1 MADYKNLI
9 ISFQNYFSKKA
20 MSRNASKKNDLLSI
34 EIEKLYSKIEANDLI
49 IEENQTSLSDVNSLK
64 QDAETILMD
73 RSISSIKISKI
84 NQYLRE
90 ISNR

>member
-1 MADYKNLI
+1 MADYKNVLR
-9 ISFQNYFSKKA
+9 SFQNYFSKKA
-20 MSRNASKKNDLLSI
+20 MSRNARKKNDLLSI

-49 IEENQTSLSDVNSLK
+49 IEENQTSLRDIDSLK

-73 RSISSIKISKI
+73 RSISPIKISKI
-84 NQYLRE
+84 NQYVRE

>member
-1 MADYKNLI
+1 MADYKNLVR
-9 ISFQNYFSKKA
+9 SFQNYFSKKT
-20 MSRNASKKNDLLSI
+20 MSRNAMKKNDLLSI
-34 EIEKLYSKIEANDLI
+34 EIDKLHAKIEANDLI
-49 IEENQTSLSDVNSLK
+49 IEENQTTQRDINSLK

>member
-1 MADYKNLI
+1 MADYKNLVR
-9 ISFQNYFSKKA
+9 SFQNYFSKKA

-34 EIEKLYSKIEANDLI
+34 EIDKLYSKIEANDLI
-49 IEENQTSLSDVNSLK
+49 IEENQTTQRDINSLK

>member
-34 EIEKLYSKIEANDLI
+34 EIEKLYSKIEVNDLI

>member
-1 MADYKNLI
+1 MADYKNVI
-9 ISFQNYFSKKA
+9 KSFQNYFSKKA
-20 MSRNASKKNDLLSI
+20 MSRNARKKNNLLSI

-49 IEENQTSLSDVNSLK
+49 IEENQTSLRDIDSLK

-73 RSISSIKISKI
+73 RSISPIKISKI
-84 NQYLRE
+84 NQYVRE

>member
-1 MADYKNLI
+1 MADYKNLVR
-9 ISFQNYFSKKA
+9 SFQNYFSKKA

-34 EIEKLYSKIEANDLI
+34 EIDKLYSKIEANDLI

-84 NQYLRE
+84 NQYVRE

>member
-1 MADYKNLI
+1 MADYKNVI
-9 ISFQNYFSKKA
+9 RSFQNYFSKKA

-64 QDAETILMD
+64 QDAETILME

>member
-1 MADYKNLI
+1 
-9 ISFQNYFSKKA
+9 
-20 MSRNASKKNDLLSI
+20 MSRNARKKNDLLSI

-49 IEENQTSLSDVNSLK
+49 IEENQTSLRDIDSLK

-73 RSISSIKISKI
+73 RSISPIKISKI
-84 NQYLRE
+84 NQYVRE

>member
-1 MADYKNLI
+1 MADYKNVVR
-9 ISFQNYFSKKA
+9 SFQNYFSKKA
-20 MSRNASKKNDLLSI
+20 MSRNAMKKNDLLSI
-34 EIEKLYSKIEANDLI
+34 EIDKLHAKIEANDLI
-49 IEENQTSLSDVNSLK
+49 IEENQTTQRDINSLK

>member
-1 MADYKNLI
+1 MADYKNVI
-9 ISFQNYFSKKA
+9 RSFQNYFSKKA

-49 IEENQTSLSDVNSLK
+49 IEENQTSLRDVNSLK

>member
-1 MADYKNLI
+1 MADYKNVVK
-9 ISFQNYFSKKA
+9 SFQNYFSKKA
-20 MSRNASKKNDLLSI
+20 MSRNARKKNDLLSI

-49 IEENQTSLSDVNSLK
+49 IEENQTSLRDIDSLK

-73 RSISSIKISKI
+73 RSISPIKISKI
-84 NQYLRE
+84 NQYVRE

>member
-1 MADYKNLI
+1 MADYKNVVR
-9 ISFQNYFSKKA
+9 SFQNYFSKKT
-20 MSRNASKKNDLLSI
+20 MSRNAMKKNDLLSI
-34 EIEKLYSKIEANDLI
+34 EIDKLHAKIEANDLI
-49 IEENQTSLSDVNSLK
+49 IEENQTTQRDINSLK

>member
-1 MADYKNLI
+1 MADYKNLVR
-9 ISFQNYFSKKA
+9 SFQNYFSKKA